1 MIRAMHWLDR
11 LSASALGRT
20 PPHRRVFRDG
30 WGDRDL
36 IDAYLGRVATFPP
49 LEIPLVS
56 EHPPRLN
63 GEMVVTEFDFESTA
77 EDLPERSRTARARL
91 IAAAPEAEQVVLLMS
106 AWNDHDYRSRT
117 RIAMLLLA
125 HGIASVMLEN
135 PYYGERRPSPGD
147 EQPIATVAD
156 FGMMGRAAVLDG
168 RALAGYFHRRGAAVG
183 VSGFSMGGNLAAF
196 VAAGLPFPVAAAPL
210 AGAHSPAPVFLDGIL
225 RSSIAWDALGGED
238 PDVERALWDYLS
250 AATVLDHPPRPHL
263 RNAVLLAAT
272 KDGYVPTS
280 AVQAVHRHWPGSTL
294 EWINAGHG
302 SLAWRH
308 RSRMAEAI
316 VRSFDRMAAGPTD
329 TSGAAQ

>member
-1 MIRAMHWLDR
+1 
-11 LSASALGRT
+11 
-20 PPHRRVFRDG
+20 VFRDG

-49 LEIPLVS
+49 LEIPPIVEQSPRRHGPLVIS
-56 EHPPRLN
+56 DLE
-63 GEMVVTEFDFESTA
+63 FESTA
-77 EDLPERSRTARARL
+77 EDLPARARTARARL
-91 IAAAPEAEQVVLLMS
+91 IATGPDPDRVVVLMS
-106 AWNDHDYRSRT
+106 AWNDHDYRSRM
-117 RIAMLLLA
+117 RIANLLHS

-135 PYYGERRPSPGD
+135 PYYGERRPNPGD

-168 RALAGYFHRRGAAVG
+168 RVLAGHFHRRGATVG
-183 VSGFSMGGNLAAF
+183 VAGFSMGGNLAAF
-196 VAAGLPFPVAAAPL
+196 VAAGLPFAVATAPL

-225 RSSIAWDALGGED
+225 RSTIAWDALGGER
-238 PDVERALWDYLS
+238 PQVEQALWDYLS

-263 RNAVLLAAT
+263 GYAVLIAAT

-280 AVQAVHRHWPGSTL
+280 SIQAVHRHWPGSTL

-308 RSRMAEAI
+308 R
-316 VRSFDRMAAGPTD
+316 DRMAAAIVGSFD
-329 TSGAAQ
+329 RLASGVVAPQ